1 MNSPIQIELSVT
13 DALAVKLHK
22 EVFRLNGFKVM
33 PKDSDDETCNLY
45 LIKSLP
51 LIKKAS
57 FSINGEYIFFKLSFI
72 LDFYE
77 LLDIINQNLDFD

>member
-1 MNSPIQIELSVT
+1 MKYLLISNSPIQIELSVT

-33 PKDSDDETCNLY
+33 SKDSDDETCNLY

-51 LIKKAS
+51 LIKKDKCLS
-57 FSINGEYIFFKLSFI
+57 RPKKLWMWTEN
-72 LDFYE
+72 YP
-77 LLDIINQNLDFD
+77 